1 MFRIESYVTPVI
13 MEYVAKYVKNIRP
26 EDMQL
31 SLWEG
36 EATLQ
41 NLDLRL
47 DVLEEELQL
56 PCEFLSGHVHE
67 LTIRVPWTK
76 ITSEPIRIIINTIEF
91 VLKLRR
97 DKPDDVSS
105 ASSSPQRKAA
115 ETTKRRRRSE
125 DQQSAQQTPGSG
137 IVNKII
143 NNISLECQNIILK
156 YVEDDIVVSMNVQLL
171 QFGAADERW
180 KMTMTDVH
188 PVKVLMRKLVKVS
201 DLTICIDKRNSA
213 GHIEVCQEPIL
224 YRCSFEVRILRK
236 YNTNTMTTTSLTRI
250 GIFTKSMDVN
260 ITSMQFPMIMRLIDI
275 TREFGR
281 NSSKNLTTEQEDV
294 IIDQENE
301 VASRDSFL
309 LWAWNKLPTL
319 SFEPPVFEE
328 PNVEEIPGHLR
339 DIGLYLEE
347 LNVTLKNSELIVD
360 TFVSNTKRIKY
371 TPIVRLTLGGLY
383 FEKVSCEDQNWR
395 SMKSGISYLIVDPL
409 GSYKIDDISEA
420 ALITSSSLEKLTGF
434 MENSLFD
441 EKITTMDNKVCI
453 NYNEYMSTYTDEYLL
468 NRTPIIAFDSVEYNT
483 TKVRDNRQPEH
494 EAAAQ
499 TIKDT
504 HLAYRVLSSGLT
516 FRWNQSFRQVKQTIQ
531 DLIDSYDYSGYHVDQ
546 LETPVQS
553 NTNISKLPP
562 PLMEDYDEL
571 MEHIPICIYKFD
583 LKNINFEIYTSTEA
597 TTTTQK
603 HTHNRL
609 PSALKLALPYFL
621 VHIRHLDGTL
631 CKPLHVDKLVHTTCQ
646 LPEKP
651 HMLLDACHDNYALHM
666 SQLSVSMVNRMRKTT
681 VRLMHI
687 PHLQLTYSDL
697 LQKHHWKEDILIPL
711 RKLDLHFELIH
722 IDFNKRNLII
732 AERLLNCVLSYRP
745 YLLWKIANQSMQI
758 IKNEREPTLHTEIRD
773 LRVEFQC
780 YQSYNTGYMELY
792 RLLSHVVTYTDHC
805 RTKHL
810 LLDSE
815 RGNKPK
821 KWLMASVQMNPEGLQ
836 TTANKKEALVALA
849 VWIEPITIFVDATLL
864 EFLKYQEE
872 YDHKVEK
879 EPASEV
885 ELHTQQYQAQ
895 TPSQTHVSSSQ
906 PPRVH
911 TNITSISTGAGPPLM
926 RRSSRNSLPSRKIS
940 QPEETI
946 HFSSERDEKVDLD
959 TVSVSPS
966 TTADATT
973 TSLWQ
978 QIKSLVICLE
988 LGHIT
993 LNIAEKFQW
1002 SKDKE
1007 DLLNEYTQIQLPK
1020 FSMRSTNAENLSRTN
1035 LQEKFTIYT
1044 APKDTINWVIALYG
1058 FSLKRYNSLEVD
1070 VLLPDVYTT
1079 ATIVVTHKNQTE
1091 ANIMSVPMS
1100 TLSSAKEMPSELVA
1114 EAVANIDGESS
1125 PLPPPTEITNFQT
1138 STPATQAQNAAE
1150 EVDAITVH
1158 VDTMPIHFHVSEA
1171 KCKALHIHM
1180 GILGNVIKLIGPMAQ
1195 LNASAQMQKAPPP
1208 IRVVTASEENAAIK
1222 HFLELETSSSMSSVF
1237 LEKKSTAASTTSFF
1251 CQWSIAKIICEL
1263 TAKERKSKMVL
1274 ELEDLL
1280 STVDKREDFTKFTG
1294 KVGQCNLLYYTPD
1307 TDDGWI
1313 AQPSLRLKML
1323 GEVTNMPFLN
1333 FVYTSVGLKSFYTRI
1348 GVKPKYDAS
1357 RSIAEIIVTIQA
1369 MEIIIDLDILKEFVG
1384 SLGMLFVANGCNTNP
1399 KEAAVTEIQANP
1411 PTAADLPLIHLDSK
1425 GFTLYTPLSTNRECC
1440 TVLIWKLE
1448 SMKITPNL
1456 ENPLQ
1461 RAPIR
1466 PDVYSKAAQLGF
1478 LNTPGSLVEDR
1489 QYELVLQNISVSSGD
1504 WEEILDHMA
1513 QQAKTFQHTNPAV
1526 EWNTQN
1532 REASP
1537 HITDIFT
1544 HFTFIG
1550 IFAPCIAYNNVLI
1563 CGQALEF
1570 NCASDL
1576 VATLNTDQL
1585 YALGLMA
1592 NSLTKLQDT
1601 AEKSVPIRKTSSI
1614 RLQKQK
1620 SSSHQNVY
1628 EHVGPNSSST
1638 LQCGELLIAPTHK
1651 NARNSAPAFEPID
1664 ENTEQNV
1671 KADSGIHSQLS
1682 RVEHQSTRTASTD
1695 THECKFPQT
1704 VSFIAG
1710 TFTIDLYHV
1719 SPELSNTDDLQDKC
1733 KKKASLLV
1741 PLLSLTVS
1749 QPSYMFTQNIYDNT
1763 TQMSVFNLSVH
1774 SMPTASVDAAFASI
1788 GPIEF
1793 IDTRP
1798 GELGPTGIPPPLFT
1812 IRKHITK
1819 QKLVETDV
1827 EIARPIIVTLQEQQT
1842 VVLLQNSLI
1851 LYQTIL
1857 RSGYLNPRSLRVV
1870 QSASKIMLMRNHF
1883 YDCDRLHVKLDKVM
1897 VLIKHAGEYEGK
1909 LVCADMHFSAT
1920 FLQRPEKAV
1929 LKASVG
1935 SLHLQVGE
1943 RIFLHPVA
1951 IRSSFT
1957 FVSEPWFYLP
1967 LVSGTMK
1974 FDVLHLDVDVSGLKE
1989 LQRIQQGLERL
2000 TVRLNDEW
2008 TNYLRNRP
2016 PMGAP
2021 SRVSADNLE
2030 PLPPPSFKEFLNS
2043 RNISMKRLSREE
2055 FYQDDLRAGAFQF
2068 VEMSTDA
2075 FLPLPYQIQIIKK
2088 NFGIICWRYP
2098 QPRKMCKIQ
2107 VFPVPMAVQKPINIR
2122 CQMEY
2127 FSESHECFLHFS
2139 EFWLSETS
2147 AKDIVLPE
2155 REICANI
2162 WRVVIMQSLVAVN
2175 GECFETSEEEEDK
2188 IPSLKIEDLFKLES
2202 NDADFILH
2210 PKVLVGCMRIDTAFQ
2225 SECVPKL
2232 QMLLSCSSLQV
2243 KLFNQVSDE
2252 YKLPPALAEYTL
2264 APTKQISQAF
2274 LTLLLEK
2281 LSIHAA
2287 FNSPEIYSIDSSLTL
2302 NVKCLDYGFLNM
2314 LSVLEDA
2321 KLQSYVTVN
2330 QKKRLLNINAVL
2342 EKFRINIGPSILN
2355 TLLSSKAH
2363 WQELFKAHA
2372 PSDCHVLLPKCIVVN
2387 RMQALVSFGQTGTTE
2402 RIQLQPL
2409 ECSLYSFGNDGK
2421 SQELTFFVADNETRI
2436 TDASQSVAIP
2446 FKFDGERL
2454 LQSIRIGDK
2463 CLIIELQKLS
2473 ATQVV
2478 VLLKGQIELV
2488 SMVPQELRVELRFDE
2503 SKDAEEKRPLEYL
2516 VKSDGYSS
2524 FYAAVQRTSNVF
2536 MRLKMVIPKVKG
2548 RTGDIPLK
2556 PNKKLPWLVKV
2567 PTTNNEFV
2575 SFWVRVV
2582 REDISDLCHEL
2593 FEPQRILVTIWPIF
2607 ELQSR
2612 LPCPLSATESTTG
2625 KLFEIEPRGGRFALD
2640 VPATHLTEHKIEF
2653 NTTYPLNCEC
2663 GTEQTLSLKSMQW
2676 NSFFWYD
2683 EKNWGIDDA
2692 LHKLKAETA
2701 PSTKWPIDDEEELR
2715 VERMSHCTGAADL
2728 VYRIKPA
2735 KEFSCTTCLEVTA
2748 WAMFINATGLDIGI
2762 CFGESKKRTT
2772 IQSNCLE
2779 MLGFIGTAF
2788 TIDLP
2793 LENADSPWVCSMP
2806 VYANGINP
2814 SGGPRGYVLP
2824 DNDSIDIGI
2833 VHAAEVYK
2841 FVLES
2846 KIDNEKRVFRLRPKY
2861 VVANFTNCKL
2871 QLLTFAMDHKE
2882 SAQRQTLEE
2891 FTALATKLELN
2902 TVQWSE
2908 NCIGQTINAFH
2919 DLRPNK
2925 KAKRTKDTAYICFIS
2940 LKLPDGDD
2948 FTIPIPLSIPFTRRS
2963 FAIQNGE
2970 ESLPLVATL
2979 IEKDR
2984 IYYLN
2989 IFEDNSPALL
2999 VTNQTDVPFIIAQTS
3014 ASENSKVSNTT
3025 PEYSGRHFEWY
3036 QHVPAYSKCYYTPP
3050 ELYTSFPDVEST
3062 TCNIT
3067 LALHKENPTK
3077 KTLKWSKPIRTDRTW
3092 EKFLYIPNHGD
3103 VKVIVCDKHRVT
3115 RIFVYYIAQLEFSVK
3130 DLRSRLLTSKATTD
3144 IDSPNSSL
3152 LSISP
3157 STAIHEP
3164 ITMSSTPAKCRHFSN
3179 ECDTK
3184 TQLKI
3189 RCFIKELIVSL
3200 HADGKTNDCTKSEI
3214 VGLYADDTLI
3224 AFDDDDDDRELHLL
3238 LPNLQL
3244 DNQNY
3249 VCGQYDFPVVLCAQE
3264 LYERKPIVPPVHF
3277 LDRTYQNLRNRGLMA
3292 HFSIGFFED
3301 EMKLHSIVCT
3311 FSPMRIYIEDSYL
3324 NCLLDAVVDCTPS
3337 NCAYRT
3343 ELPSSRITLASG
3355 EYLLPRVIVGQAIC
3369 IAEPLQIRE
3378 FQIEPLSVLLSVHT
3392 SIRLY
3397 IALDHSPLSF
3407 STYNRQYILT
3417 MPLRFG
3423 QSLSMHYLSGA
3434 IFGAGWVVGSLEIL
3448 GSPSGLARSFTTG
3461 LRDFVSMPVEGLFR
3475 GPWGFIIGVTQGSA
3489 SLLRNVT
3496 AGTLNSVSKLAA
3508 SVARNLDRLTLDQE
3522 HIERTEALRRC
3533 RPHGF
3538 TEGLAQGV
3546 TGLGISILG
3555 AVGGLARH
3563 TLEARSPVEVMTG
3576 VGKGLVGAVTKPLSG
3591 AAELLA
3597 LTGQGVLHTVG
3608 FNTMP
3613 ELRVPNICVNIITE
3627 PSAYRIWKLLPGT
3640 LRSDQILFNHE
3651 VTLVTHEQ
3659 LRQGYAL
3666 LTSSVFALMEMQSY
3680 SLICVVPIDKM
3691 EMTSDATDKTLYYI
3705 RLVKDKEGSDEEN
3718 YTNQRIMTY
3727 IHSSTSLKNVPTTA
3741 SGSLGDLLQT
3751 HEHELQVSR
3760 RKQTDWSFYIN
3771 ETLGEH
3777 IIKYLRVM
3785 NRNC

>member
-13 MEYVAKYVKNIRP
+13 MEYVAKYVKNIRS

-97 DKPDDVSS
+97 DKPEDVSS
-105 ASSSPQRKAA
+105 ASSSPQRKTGDNA
-115 ETTKRRRRSE
+115 KKRRRSE
-125 DQQSAQQTPGSG
+125 EQQPTQQTPGSG

-260 ITSMQFPMIMRLIDI
+260 ITSMQFPMVMRLIDI
-275 TREFGR
+275 TRDFGR
-281 NSSKNLTTEQEDV
+281 NNTKNLTTEQEDV
-294 IIDQENE
+294 IVDQESE
-301 VASRDSFL
+301 AASRDSFL

-328 PNVEEIPGHLR
+328 PNVDEVAGHLR

-409 GSYKIDDISEA
+409 GSYKVDDISEA

-441 EKITTMDNKVCI
+441 EKITTLDNKVCTS
-453 NYNEYMSTYTDEYLL
+453 YNEYMSTYTDEYLL
-468 NRTPIIAFDSVEYNT
+468 NRTPIIAFDSVEYKT
-483 TKVRDNRQPEH
+483 TKMRDNRQTEH
-494 EAAAQ
+494 EATAQ
-499 TIKDT
+499 TVKDT

-546 LETPVQS
+546 LDTVTHS
-553 NTNISKLPP
+553 STCKLPP

-571 MEHIPICIYKFD
+571 MEHIPLCIYKFD
-583 LKNINFEIYTSTEA
+583 LKNINFEIYTATEPTSA
-597 TTTTQK
+597 TQK

-609 PSALKLALPYFL
+609 PSAMKLAMPYFL
-621 VHIRHLDGTL
+621 LHIKHLDGTF
-631 CKPLHVDKLVHTTCQ
+631 CRPLHVDKLVHTTCQ

-651 HMLLDACHDNYALHM
+651 HNLLDACNDNYAVHM
-666 SQLSVSMVNRMRKTT
+666 SQLSLSMMNRMRKTT

-687 PHLQLTYSDL
+687 PHIHLTYSDL
-697 LQKHHWKEDILIPL
+697 LQKQHWKEDILIPL
-711 RKLDLHFELIH
+711 RKVDLNFELIF

-745 YLLWKIANQSMQI
+745 YLLWKIANQTMQI
-758 IKNEREPTLHTEIRD
+758 IKNESEPTLHTEIRE
-773 LRVEFQC
+773 LHIEFQC
-780 YQSYNTGYMELY
+780 FQSYNAGYIELQ
-792 RLLSHVVTYTDHC
+792 RLLSHVVTYTEYC

-810 LLDSE
+810 LMDSE
-815 RGNKPK
+815 RGNNIK
-821 KWLMASVQMNPEGLQ
+821 KWLSASIQLNPEGLQ
-836 TTANKKEALVALA
+836 TAANKREALIALA
-849 VWIEPITIFVDATLL
+849 VWMEPISVFIDATLL

-872 YDHKVEK
+872 YDHTVEK
-879 EPASEV
+879 EPSSEV
-885 ELHTQQYQAQ
+885 ELHSQQYQTQ

-906 PPRVH
+906 PARVH
-911 TNITSISTGAGPPLM
+911 TNITTNSGTGAGPPLM

-940 QPEETI
+940 HPEETI
-946 HFSSERDEKVDLD
+946 HFSSERDEKVDLE

-966 TTADATT
+966 TEATT

-978 QIKSLVICLE
+978 QIRALVICFE

-993 LNIAEKFQW
+993 LNISEKMKW
-1002 SKDKE
+1002 HTNGE
-1007 DLLNEYTQIQLPK
+1007 DVLNEYTQIQLPK
-1020 FSMRSTNAENLSRTN
+1020 ISMRSTNAENLSRTN
-1035 LQEKFTIYT
+1035 LQEKFIIYT
-1044 APKDTINWVIALYG
+1044 TPKDTINWVIALYG
-1058 FSLKRYNSLEVD
+1058 FNLKRCNSVEVD
-1070 VLLPDVYTT
+1070 ILLPDVYTT
-1079 ATIVVTHKNQTE
+1079 ATIVVTHKKQME
-1091 ANIMSVPMS
+1091 ANVAPAPV
-1100 TLSSAKEMPSELVA
+1100 TALSATKEKPNELIAETVA
-1114 EAVANIDGESS
+1114 HIDGCSS
-1125 PLPPPTEITNFQT
+1125 PLPPPTEIVNTEIN
-1138 STPATQAQNAAE
+1138 TPTTQAQNNDV

-1158 VDTMPIHFHVSEA
+1158 IDTMPIHFHVSEA
-1171 KCKALHIHM
+1171 KCKALHTHV
-1180 GILGNVIKLIGPMAQ
+1180 GILGRVITLIGPMAQ
-1195 LNASAQMQKAPPP
+1195 LSASAQMQKPPP
-1208 IRVVTASEENAAIK
+1208 PMRIVTASEENAAIK
-1222 HFLELETSSSMSSVF
+1222 HFLELETSSSVSSVF
-1237 LEKKSTAASTTSFF
+1237 LEKKNTTVYTTSLF

-1307 TDDGWI
+1307 ADDGWI
-1313 AQPSLRLKML
+1313 AQPGLRLKML
-1323 GEVTNMPFLN
+1323 GDVTNMPFLN

-1348 GVKPKYDAS
+1348 GVKPKYDAN

-1369 MEIIIDLDILKEFVG
+1369 MEIIIDVDVLKEFVG
-1384 SLGMLFVANGCNTNP
+1384 SLGMLFVTNGCNTSA
-1399 KEAAVTEIQANP
+1399 KETSATAIQANP

-1425 GFTLYTPLSTNRECC
+1425 GFTMYTPLSTNRECC
-1440 TVLIWKLE
+1440 TVLIWKIE
-1448 SMKITPNL
+1448 SLKVTPTL

-1461 RAPIR
+1461 RTPIR

-1489 QYELVLQNISVSSGD
+1489 QYELVLQNLSVSSGE
-1504 WEEILDHMA
+1504 WAEILGHMA

-1526 EWNTQN
+1526 EWNSQH

-1537 HITDIFT
+1537 HITDIFSR
-1544 HFTFIG
+1544 FTFTG
-1550 IFAPCIAYNNVLI
+1550 IFAPCISYNNVLI

-1570 NCASDL
+1570 NCASDF
-1576 VATLNTDQL
+1576 VAKLNTDQL
-1585 YALGLMA
+1585 YALGFMA
-1592 NSLTKLQDT
+1592 YCLTKLLDT
-1601 AEKSVPIRKTSSI
+1601 AEKSVSLRKSSNSCILLRKQSRTSS
-1614 RLQKQK
+1614 QQV
-1620 SSSHQNVY
+1620 ST
-1628 EHVGPNSSST
+1628 NSTST
-1638 LQCGELLIAPTHK
+1638 LQCGELLIAPGHK
-1651 NARNSAPAFEPID
+1651 NKSVRNSTPAFEPID
-1664 ENTEQNV
+1664 ENTEHV
-1671 KADSGIHSQLS
+1671 KTDSGIQSQLS
-1682 RVEHQSTRTASTD
+1682 RVEQQSTRNTLPD
-1695 THECKFPQT
+1695 TSARKFPQT

-1710 TFTIDLYHV
+1710 TFTIDLYGL
-1719 SPELSNTDDLQDKC
+1719 ETTKTDESLDKC
-1733 KKKASLLV
+1733 KSKASRLV
-1741 PLLSLTVS
+1741 PLLTLTVS
-1749 QPSYMFTQNIYDNT
+1749 QPSFMFTQNIYDNI
-1763 TQMSVFNLSVH
+1763 TQMSVFNLNIH
-1774 SMPTASVDAAFASI
+1774 SMPTASLDAESASMF
-1788 GPIEF
+1788 PIEF

-1798 GELGPTGIPPPLFT
+1798 GELGPTGIPPPLVT

-1819 QKLVETDV
+1819 QRLVETDV
-1827 EIARPIIVTLQEQQT
+1827 EIARPIIITLQEQQT

-1857 RSGYLNPRSLRVV
+1857 RSGYFNPRSLRTV
-1870 QSASKIMLMRNHF
+1870 QSASKLMLMRNHF

-1897 VLIKHAGEYEGK
+1897 ILMKHASDYEGK

-1935 SLHLQVGE
+1935 SLHLQVGD

-1951 IRSSFT
+1951 IRSSVA

-1967 LVSGTMK
+1967 LVSGTIK
-1974 FDVLHLDVDVSGLKE
+1974 FDVIHLDVDVSVLKE
-1989 LQRIQQGLERL
+1989 LQRMQQGLARL
-2000 TVRLNDEW
+2000 SVRLNEEW
-2008 TNYLRNRP
+2008 KTFLRNRP
-2016 PMGAP
+2016 PMGEP
-2021 SRVSADNLE
+2021 SEVSTDNLV
-2030 PLPPPSFKEFLNS
+2030 PLKTPSFKEFLKS
-2043 RNISMKRLSREE
+2043 RNISMKRLTREE

-2068 VEMSTDA
+2068 VEMSTDS

-2147 AKDIVLPE
+2147 SKDIVLPE

-2175 GECFETSEEEEDK
+2175 GECFEISEEEEEDK
-2188 IPSLKIEDLFKLES
+2188 IPSLKIEDIFKLES
-2202 NDADFILH
+2202 NDEDFILH

-2232 QMLLSCSSLQV
+2232 QMLLSCASLQM
-2243 KLFNQVSDE
+2243 KFFNQVNYE

-2264 APTKQISQAF
+2264 APAKQISQAF
-2274 LTLLLEK
+2274 LIVLLEK

-2287 FNSPEIYSIDSSLTL
+2287 FNSSHIYSIDSSLTL

-2330 QKKRLLNINAVL
+2330 KLKRQLNINAVL
-2342 EKFRINIGPSILN
+2342 ERFRINFGPSILH

-2363 WQELFKAHA
+2363 WEELFKTSA

-2402 RIQLQPL
+2402 RVQLQPL
-2409 ECSLYSFGNDGK
+2409 ECSLYSFGNDGN
-2421 SQELTFFVADNETRI
+2421 SQELTFFVADNETRM

-2503 SKDAEEKRPLEYL
+2503 SQGTEEKRALEYL
-2516 VKSDGYSS
+2516 VKSEGYSS

-2536 MRLKMVIPKVKG
+2536 MRLKLVLPKIKG

-2567 PTTNNEFV
+2567 PTINNEFV
-2575 SFWVRVV
+2575 SFWVRVI
-2582 REDISDLCHEL
+2582 REDMTDLCSEL

-2612 LPCPLSATESTTG
+2612 LPCPLTANESTTG
-2625 KLFEIEPRGGRFALD
+2625 KLFEIAPRGGRNVLD

-2653 NTTYPLNCEC
+2653 NAKYPLNCGC

-2683 EKNWGIDDA
+2683 ENAWGIDDA
-2692 LHKLKAETA
+2692 LHKLKADTV
-2701 PSTKWPIDDEEELR
+2701 PPTKWPIDDEDELR
-2715 VERMSHCTGAADL
+2715 VERISHCTDAVDL

-2735 KEFSCTTCLEVTA
+2735 REFSCSTCLEVTA
-2748 WAMFINATGLDIGI
+2748 SAMFINATGLDIGI
-2762 CFGESKKRTT
+2762 CIGESNERTT
-2772 IQSNCLE
+2772 IKSNCLE
-2779 MLGFIGTAF
+2779 MLGFIGKSF
-2788 TIDLP
+2788 TIGLP
-2793 LENADSPWVCSMP
+2793 LENSASPWVCSMP
-2806 VYANGINP
+2806 VFANGI
-2814 SGGPRGYVLP
+2814 STGGARGYILP
-2824 DNDSIDIGI
+2824 DNDSVDIAI
-2833 VHAAEVYK
+2833 VYESEVYK

-2846 KIDNEKRVFRLRPKY
+2846 KIEHEKQVFRLRPKY
-2861 VVANFTNCKL
+2861 VIANFANCKL
-2871 QLLTFAMDHKE
+2871 ELLTFAIDHKE
-2882 SAQRQTLEE
+2882 SAQLQTLVE
-2891 FTALATKLELN
+2891 FTAHSNKLGLN
-2902 TVQWSE
+2902 KVQWSD
-2908 NCIGQTINAFH
+2908 NCVGQTINSFH

-2940 LKLPDGDD
+2940 LKLPDRED
-2948 FTIPIPLSIPFTRRS
+2948 FSIPIPLSIPFTRRS
-2963 FAIQNGE
+2963 FALQNGE

-2984 IYYLN
+2984 IYYFN
-2989 IFEDNSPALL
+2989 VFEDNSPALL
-2999 VTNQTDVPFIIAQTS
+2999 VTNQTDVSFIIAQTS

-3025 PEYSGRHFEWY
+3025 AEYNGRHFEWY
-3036 QHVPAYSKCYYTPP
+3036 QPVPAYSKCYYTPP
-3050 ELYTSFPDVEST
+3050 ELYTNFPDVEST

-3067 LALHKENPTK
+3067 LALYKDNPTK

-3130 DLRSRLLTSKATTD
+3130 DLRSRLLTSKASTD
-3144 IDSPNSSL
+3144 AESPNSSL

-3164 ITMSSTPAKCRHFSN
+3164 ITMSRIPAKCRHFSN
-3179 ECDTK
+3179 ECNTK

-3214 VGLYADDTLI
+3214 VSLYADDTLI

-3249 VCGQYDFPVVLCAQE
+3249 VCGQYDFPVVLCAQQ
-3264 LYERKPIVPPVHF
+3264 LYERKQTVPPVHF
-3277 LDRTYQNLRNRGLMA
+3277 LDRTYQILRNRGLMA
-3292 HFSIGFFED
+3292 HFNIGFFED

-3324 NCLLDAVVDCTPS
+3324 NCLLDAIVDCTPS
-3337 NCAYRT
+3337 NCAYRL
-3343 ELPSSRITLASG
+3343 EQSASRITLSSG
-3355 EYLLPRVIVGQAIC
+3355 EYLLPRVIVGQAMC

-3407 STYNRQYILT
+3407 STYNRQHILT

-3475 GPWGFIIGVTQGSA
+3475 GPWGFIVGITQGSA

-3613 ELRVPNICVNIITE
+3613 ELRVANVCVNIITE
-3627 PSAYRIWKLLPGT
+3627 PSAYRVWKLLPGT
-3640 LRSDQILFNHE
+3640 LKSDQILFNHE
-3651 VTLVTHEQ
+3651 VTLATHEQ

-3666 LTSSVFALMEMQSY
+3666 LTSSVFALMELQSY
-3680 SLICVVPIDKM
+3680 SLICVIPIDKL
-3691 EMTSDATDKTLYYI
+3691 EMTSDALDKTLYYI
-3705 RLVKDKEGSDEEN
+3705 HLVKDKEGTDEEN
-3718 YTNQRIMTY
+3718 YTNQRIITY

-3741 SGSLGDLLQT
+3741 AGSLSDLLQS